1 MLQALRPT
9 DTPPRRSAPL
19 TLRSIA
25 AMLTLTLA
33 VVITIG
39 YLLLPV

>member
-1 MLQALRPT
+1 MLQSLRPA
-9 DTPPRRSAPL
+9 DASLRQSAPL

-39 YLLLPV
+39 YLLLPA